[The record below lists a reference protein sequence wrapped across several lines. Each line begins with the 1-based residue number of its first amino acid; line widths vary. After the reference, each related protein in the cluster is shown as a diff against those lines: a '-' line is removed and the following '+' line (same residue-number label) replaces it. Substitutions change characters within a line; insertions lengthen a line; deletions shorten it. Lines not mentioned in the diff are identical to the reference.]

1 MACAPVVPSVP
12 IVASTVTVMATGVS
26 VTTTVIANGV
36 STTTTVIATGVSTA
50 TAGASTT
57 TVSGIHEAIS
67 TFKGEEQA

>member
-1 MACAPVVPSVP
+1 
-12 IVASTVTVMATGVS
+12 VS
-26 VTTTVIANGV
+26 VM
-36 STTTTVIATGVSTA
+36 TTVIATRVSTA

>member
-1 MACAPVVPSVP
+1 
-12 IVASTVTVMATGVS
+12 
-26 VTTTVIANGV
+26 VIATRV
-36 STTTTVIATGVSTA
+36 STTTTGVSTA

>member
-1 MACAPVVPSVP
+1 MACAPAVPSVP
-12 IVASTVTVMATGVS
+12 IVASTVTAMATGVS
-26 VTTTVIANGV
+26 AM
-36 STTTTVIATGVSTA
+36 TTVIATGVSVMTTVIATRVSTA